1 MSPPDIPTLST
12 ISPKTG
18 RRRPFPRLLGCAIF
32 ASRGGDLTIERG
44 RPGQRIT
51 RLGVLASLLAFLVAC
66 GDTTEESPASRDSST
81 RLTKVTFRLNWN
93 PNAEH
98 APYYLGKKKGYYQE
112 EGIDIEI
119 LPGLGSAIAVQLV
132 GTGDSMFGVAVADA
146 VTVGR
151 GQGIPVVSTAVLLQR
166 SPTVLASFKEKGVT
180 KLRDLYGKRIGV
192 ATQSTVY
199 AYWVAFTKINQ
210 IDRSRLEEVNV
221 GSSGFAI
228 FVAGKVDVSG
238 LLLTNEVVTI
248 QRRGRELNLIH
259 YWDHGVKTY
268 GQVLVTSDRV
278 IEQERDL
285 ARRFTRATVRSW
297 KYSLGHVEEAIDALT
312 EVVPETDKALEV
324 AKWGPIKELARD
336 PELPLEFGHQ
346 SLEGWTAT
354 YNAFKIGGLI
364 DKDFDPGLLFVDV
377 LSGPS

>member
-1 MSPPDIPTLST
+1 M
-12 ISPKTG
+12 
-18 RRRPFPRLLGCAIF
+18 
-32 ASRGGDLTIERG
+32 
-44 RPGQRIT
+44 
-51 RLGVLASLLAFLVAC
+51 LASLLGVLVAC
-66 GDTTEESPASRDSST
+66 GDATEESSASGDSST
-81 RLTKVTFRLNWN
+81 RLAKVTFRLNWN

-98 APYYLGKKKGYYQE
+98 APYYLGMKKGFYQE

-119 LPGLGSAIAVQLV
+119 LPGLGSTTAVQLV
-132 GTGDSMFGVAVADA
+132 GTGDSMFGVAIADA

-180 KLRDLYGKRIGV
+180 KPSDLYGKRIGV

-248 QRRGRELNLIH
+248 QRRGGELNLIH

-268 GQVLVTSDRV
+268 GQVLFTSNDV
-278 IEQERDL
+278 IEEQPDL
-285 ARRFTRATVRSW
+285 AQRFTRATVRSW
-297 KYSLGHVEEAIDALT
+297 KYSLEHVEEAIDALA
-312 EVVPETDKALEV
+312 EAVPETDKELEV

-336 PELPLEFGHQ
+336 PERPLEFGQQ
-346 SLEGWTAT
+346 SREGWTAT
-354 YNAFKIGGLI
+354 YNAFRIGGLI
-364 DKDFDPGLLFVDV
+364 EKDFEPDLLFVDI